1 MIKINL
7 KQYKWQPKS
16 KHNKEDLELVKDLE
30 RIAQE
35 LDIGKT
41 TLTRKAL
48 KLLVNYEENL
58 HQIGSS
64 SFGKF
69 DFQKA

>member
-7 KQYKWQPKS
+7 KQYKWQPKI

-41 TLTRKAL
+41 TLTRQAL
-48 KLLVNYEENL
+48 EDFVALTK
-58 HQIGSS
+58 
-64 SFGKF
+64 KF
-69 DFQKA
+69 KKT

>member
-1 MIKINL
+1 MIRINL

-41 TLTRKAL
+41 AL
-48 KLLVNYEENL
+48 PERR
-58 HQIGSS
+58 
-64 SFGKF
+64 
-69 DFQKA
+69 

>member
-48 KLLVNYEENL
+48 KDFANSIAV
-58 HQIGSS
+58 GM
-64 SFGKF
+64 KF
-69 DFQKA
+69 YKT

>member
-1 MIKINL
+1 MIKISL

-48 KLLVNYEENL
+48 SDLVKNHN
-58 HQIGSS
+58 
-64 SFGKF
+64 
-69 DFQKA
+69 

>member
-1 MIKINL
+1 MIKISL

-41 TLTRKAL
+41 ALTRKAL
-48 KLLVNYEENL
+48 KLLVNYP
-58 HQIGSS
+58 S